1 MQRARLSNERAIG
14 DVAAYSRS
22 DRRLHGFKEWRYSP
36 ASSGR
41 RVATRMGG
49 AVPKLELR
57 GLTHVFNAIDGQPA
71 AVLEDISIAIP
82 NKKFVCVL
90 GPSGCGKSTLFNIV
104 AGLLKPS
111 QGEVYLDS
119 EKITGMVGCIG
130 YMLQKDL
137 LLPWRTVLDNVILGM
152 ELQGMS
158 KAQARERAL
167 PYFARYG
174 LGGYER
180 QYPPVLSGG
189 MRQRAALL
197 RTLLYDSQIILLD
210 EPFAALDAQTRSTMQ
225 EWLLQIWADFE
236 KTVVFITHDVEEAV
250 YLSDEIFVMTRRPGR
265 LKAVIDVPMGRPRR
279 RGAIDDGD
287 FVATKRKC
295 LELLTHQGSQPSPDG
310 ADAR

>member
-1 MQRARLSNERAIG
+1 MLSRIRDQIADCTPSRNWLLSSQIG
-14 DVAAYSRS
+14 R
-22 DRRLHGFKEWRYSP
+22 P
-36 ASSGR
+36 
-41 RVATRMGG
+41 VATGMGG

-57 GLTHVFNAIDGQPA
+57 GLTHVFNAVDGQPA
-71 AVLEDISIAIP
+71 AAREDISIAIP

-104 AGLLKPS
+104 ACLLKPRKARS
-111 QGEVYLDS
+111 ISTARRSPDGRVRWLHAAERS
-119 EKITGMVGCIG
+119 AA
-130 YMLQKDL
+130 DL
-137 LLPWRTVLDNVILGM
+137 ATALDNVILGM

-189 MRQRAALL
+189 MRQRAALP

-210 EPFAALDAQTRSTMQ
+210 EPFAALDAQTRSTVQ
-225 EWLLQIWADFE
+225 EWPLQIWADFE

-250 YLSDEIFVMTRRPGR
+250 YLSDEIFV
-265 LKAVIDVPMGRPRR
+265 
-279 RGAIDDGD
+279 
-287 FVATKRKC
+287 
-295 LELLTHQGSQPSPDG
+295 
-310 ADAR
+310 